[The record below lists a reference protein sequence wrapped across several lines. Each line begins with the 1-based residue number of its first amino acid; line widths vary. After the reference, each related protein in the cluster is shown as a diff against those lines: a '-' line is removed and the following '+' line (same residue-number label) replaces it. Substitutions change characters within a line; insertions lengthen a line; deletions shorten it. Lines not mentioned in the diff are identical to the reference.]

1 MNLAAKTQRSEVAEM
16 SKDKKDKEMICG
28 LTADQRDLL
37 QQELRELPE
46 VMPPRDV
53 WLRIREQ
60 AEAEGLIKQGAMR
73 RPLTWYGGFGLAA
86 AAALV
91 AIMVPLLISDPQP
104 AGVTEPPL
112 TQATSQAPVSTLQAL
127 MVESRQLESD
137 LRAMPAEPRVAQAG
151 TVATIS
157 EIEDRIAAIDYQLND
172 PAIVMTDAEEEIFW
186 RERVRLMKLLV
197 GLRYAQAQRTGF

>member
-1 MNLAAKTQRSEVAEM
+1 M

-28 LTADQRDLL
+28 LTADERDLL
-37 QQELRELPE
+37 QQGLRGLPD
-46 VMPPRDV
+46 VMPPRAV
-53 WLRIREQ
+53 WQRIREQ
-60 AEAEGLIKQGAMR
+60 AEAEGLIKQGVMR
-73 RPLTWYGGFGLAA
+73 QPITWNGGLGLAA

-91 AIMVPLLISDPQP
+91 ALLVPVMMAPPEQDGI
-104 AGVTEPPL
+104 TEPPAL
-112 TQATSQAPVSTLQAL
+112 QAGNAVSVNALQAL

-137 LRAMPAEPRVAQAG
+137 LRSMPEEPRVRQAG

-172 PAIVMTDAEEEIFW
+172 PSITMTDDDKEIFW

-197 GLRYAQAQRTGF
+197 GLRYAQAQRTGY

>member
-1 MNLAAKTQRSEVAEM
+1 M

-37 QQELRELPE
+37 QQELRDLPE

-60 AEAEGLIKQGAMR
+60 AEAEGLIRQGKMR
-73 RPLTWYGGFGLAA
+73 RPLTWNGGLGLAA

-91 AIMVPLLISDPQP
+91 AIMVPLLISEPQP
-104 AGVTEPPL
+104 TGVTEPPV
-112 TQATSQAPVSTLQAL
+112 TQATSQPQVSALQAL

-137 LRAMPAEPRVAQAG
+137 LRAMPEEPRVRQAG

-172 PAIVMTDAEEEIFW
+172 PSIQMTDEDKEIFW

>member
-1 MNLAAKTQRSEVAEM
+1 M

-37 QQELRELPE
+37 QQELRDLPE

-60 AEAEGLIKQGAMR
+60 AEAEGLIRQGRMR
-73 RPLTWYGGFGLAA
+73 RPLTWNGGLGLAA

-91 AIMVPLLISDPQP
+91 AIMVPLRISDPQP
-104 AGVTEPPL
+104 TGVTEPPV
-112 TQATSQAPVSTLQAL
+112 TQATSQPQVSALQAL

-137 LRAMPAEPRVAQAG
+137 LRAMPEEPRVRQAG

-157 EIEDRIAAIDYQLND
+157 EIEDRIASIDYQLND
-172 PAIVMTDAEEEIFW
+172 PSIRMTEIFW